1 VAKVTR
7 VAEVGE
13 VKEVQ
18 EVKNGDAR
26 RNRAGYFFA
35 SGEIVDLQGGCE
47 LIFYFRFPL
56 DG

>member
-1 VAKVTR
+1 LGSKKV
-7 VAEVGE
+7 
-13 VKEVQ
+13 VKDMR
-18 EVKNGDAR
+18 NRNAR

-56 DG
+56 DE